1 MMFKILADESALL
14 LISHNIIDE
23 ENREAYTY
31 GLELFFEKAFLYVII
46 LIIAVL
52 TKTILFSIAFI
63 VTYKALRQY
72 TGGFHCK
79 TAEMCLVISI
89 LIYLIALLFFL
100 FKSQALEL
108 FLAIGTI
115 VSAIVIFI
123 CSPIENTNHPLDI
136 AEKKKYRIISIG
148 ITSVIAIAISLSYN
162 MEFHAMFYSLSF
174 SLTAD
179 AVMIILSLGGN
190 KHEKDDSEGF
200 GEGS

>member
-1 MMFKILADESALL
+1 MFKILADESTLL
-14 LISHNIIDE
+14 LISHKIIDE
-23 ENREAYTY
+23 ENRDAYTY
-31 GLELFFEKAFLYVII
+31 GLEPFFEKAFLYAII
-46 LIIAVL
+46 FIIAIF

-89 LIYLIALLFFL
+89 LIYLIALLIFL
-100 FKSQALEL
+100 FKPRALEL
-108 FLAIGTI
+108 ILATGTI

-123 CSPIENTNHPLDI
+123 FSPIENTDRPLDI

-148 ITSVIAIAISLSYN
+148 ITSVIAIAIALSYN

-190 KHEKDDSEGF
+190 KHEKDDYEGF
-200 GEGS
+200 GKGS

>member
-1 MMFKILADESALL
+1 MFKILADESALL
-14 LISHNIIDE
+14 LISHKIIDE
-23 ENREAYTY
+23 ENRDAYTY
-31 GLELFFEKAFLYVII
+31 GLELFFEKAFLYAII
-46 LIIAVL
+46 FIIAIF

-63 VTYKALRQY
+63 ITYKALRQY

-89 LIYLIALLFFL
+89 LIYLIALLIFL
-100 FKSQALEL
+100 FKPRALE
-108 FLAIGTI
+108 FILATGTI

-123 CSPIENTNHPLDI
+123 FSPIENANRPLDI

-148 ITSVIAIAISLSYN
+148 ITAVAAIAVALSYN
-162 MEFHAMFYSLSF
+162 MGFHAIFYSFSF

-190 KHEKDDSEGF
+190 KCEKDDSESF
-200 GEGS
+200 GESS